1 MIALLLLL
9 ATPAPTVPGV
19 INPVVTQATISTTVC
34 VRGWTATI
42 RPPQSYTSRLK
53 RTQMA
58 AQHLRGPA
66 SSYEEDHLISLELG
80 GHPTDPN
87 NLWPQPW
94 TGRANA
100 HQKDRLENMLHRL
113 VCRGTLPLATA
124 QHEIATD
131 WVRSY
136 RARIGG
142 M

>member
-19 INPVVTQATISTTVC
+19 INPVVTQATIGTTIC

-53 RTQMA
+53 RAQMA

-94 TGRANA
+94 TGKWNA